1 MLSHLD
7 NKGNAKIVDIS
18 GKKISSR
25 IAKASGKISISQ
37 DVLNQ
42 INLKKNKKGDIFT
55 VSKIAGI
62 MAAKKTSGLIPLCHQ
77 INLEDILIN
86 FELDEEKKYISV
98 TSSIKCKEKT
108 GAEMEA
114 LIAASISLLTIYDM
128 CKAIDSNMVIYDI
141 KLIEKSG
148 GKKIKKLI
156 VNKWIII

>member
-156 VNKWIII
+156 VNK

>member
-77 INLEDILIN
+77 INLDDILIN

-98 TSSIKCKEKT
+98 TSLIKCKEKT

-148 GKKIKKLI
+148 GKKNKKI
-156 VNKWIII
+156 NRK

>member
-77 INLEDILIN
+77 INLDDILIN

-156 VNKWIII
+156 ENK